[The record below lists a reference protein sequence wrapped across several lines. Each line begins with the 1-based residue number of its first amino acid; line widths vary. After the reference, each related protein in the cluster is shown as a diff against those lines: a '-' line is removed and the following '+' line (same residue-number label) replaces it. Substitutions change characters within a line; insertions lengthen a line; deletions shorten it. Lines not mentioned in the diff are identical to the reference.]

1 MRRDWR
7 RDGIDNS
14 AGMEDGLGVRTSN
27 SPGLV
32 EGPEVGTGDTLKI
45 DEGRADG
52 VGVRNA
58 GKQVGR

>member
-1 MRRDWR
+1 
-7 RDGIDNS
+7 
-14 AGMEDGLGVRTSN
+14 MEEGLGVRTSD

-32 EGPEVGTGDTLKI
+32 EGPGVGTSDTLKI

-52 VGVRNA
+52 VGLRNA